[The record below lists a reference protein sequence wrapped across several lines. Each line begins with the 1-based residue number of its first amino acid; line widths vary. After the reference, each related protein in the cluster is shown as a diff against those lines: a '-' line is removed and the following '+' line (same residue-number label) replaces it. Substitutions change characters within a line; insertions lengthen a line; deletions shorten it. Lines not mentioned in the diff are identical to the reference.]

1 MRKRDDQNKTLIK
14 KKKKLFRLLLN
25 MTRHVRKHLKVQ
37 FDGVNLKFN
46 FALAANFRHSPGLT
60 GMTC

>member
-1 MRKRDDQNKTLIK
+1 
-14 KKKKLFRLLLN
+14 
-25 MTRHVRKHLKVQ
+25 MTRHVHKRLKVQ

-60 GMTC
+60 GMTCSTSSHDYYQMEDRP